1 MSIYV
6 PPCKPAQQVG
16 PEFAVAETLMVLVT
30 GANATARGA
39 FSGSAGKLS
48 HRQWIATRTFDT
60 SGSIWV
66 CRTICAYG
74 TTTPYGRTRC
84 SWPCTCSNVRVSLRR
99 EPVFRTRIFA
109 SCRHGASS
117 SDEEI
122 HPAYDRLM
130 GIWLTPAA
138 ESIQSIV
145 RDDIACAS
153 LYTCM

>member
-16 PEFAVAETLMVLVT
+16 PEFAVAEMLMVLVT
-30 GANATARGA
+30 GANSTARGA

-60 SGSIWV
+60 SKSVWV

-84 SWPCTCSNVRVSLRR
+84 SWPCTCSNVRVSLRS
-99 EPVFRTRIFA
+99 EPVFRAGMLA

-117 SDEEI
+117 SFEDI

-130 GIWLTPAA
+130 DMWLTSAA
-138 ESIQSIV
+138 DSIRSIV
-145 RDDIACAS
+145 REDVACAS
-153 LYTCM
+153 LYTRM